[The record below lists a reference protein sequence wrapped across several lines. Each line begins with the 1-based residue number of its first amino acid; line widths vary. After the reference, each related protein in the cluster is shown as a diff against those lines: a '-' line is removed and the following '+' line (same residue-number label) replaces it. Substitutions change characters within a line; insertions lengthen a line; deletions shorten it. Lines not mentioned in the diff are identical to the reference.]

1 MNTFIIILTIYMII
15 MHYSYNKIKNDKIEL
30 IRYRD
35 SLVRFT
41 FLQFSFSLYDYLS
54 NRFTIIGF
62 FTKIMFSHIG
72 VASFVLVKEY
82 LDKIVIKKK

>member
-1 MNTFIIILTIYMII
+1 MNTFIIILTVYTVI
-15 MHYSYNKIKNDKIEL
+15 MYYSYNKVKNDIIEL

-41 FLQFSFSLYDYLS
+41 FLQFSFSLYDYLN
-54 NRFTIIGF
+54 NRFNIIGF

-72 VASFVLVKEY
+72 VASFVLIKEY
-82 LDKIVIKKK
+82 LDKIVIKK